1 MHTPCKPHNRIF
13 ANVVNESS
21 DGSACRIKVP
31 EIKKSKFNGRLEAG
45 DKAIVGALTDNF
57 KANIA
62 CLEMQT
68 HTRVAS
74 GAAMYQAALNGKKL
88 DNCVGLL
95 EQLNNHMAK
104 LVQLQEQGTR
114 LAASSSIQVFNAGSP
129 TPRKR
134 RRGEQ
139 ERALLRDIGMNAVS
153 QRDACEC
160 AVVSLLVLHRAVL
173 FMLLTLLLL
182 CVSMMTNTMLT
193 KMNNTPFIHLN
204 AGVPRMHG
212 RGHSTPQSDW
222 QPSHALGRLSE
233 GIVPAVLY

>member
-1 MHTPCKPHNRIF
+1 MHTPCKPHNRFF
-13 ANVVNESS
+13 ANVVKES
-21 DGSACRIKVP
+21 DGGACTIKVP
-31 EIKKSKFNGRLEAG
+31 EIKKSKLSGKLGPG
-45 DKAIVGALTDNF
+45 DKAIIGALTDNF

-74 GAAMYQAALNGKKL
+74 GAAMYQAVLNGKKL
-88 DNCVGLL
+88 DTCVGLL
-95 EQLNNHMAK
+95 EKLNNHMAK

-114 LAASSSIQVFNAGSP
+114 LAAGGSIQVFNAGSP

-160 AVVSLLVLHRAVL
+160 ARSFRCFLHCAVL
-173 FMLLTLLLL
+173 FMTR
-182 CVSMMTNTMLT
+182 T
-193 KMNNTPFIHLN
+193 
-204 AGVPRMHG
+204 
-212 RGHSTPQSDW
+212 
-222 QPSHALGRLSE
+222 HAPPCSG
-233 GIVPAVLY
+233 

>member
-1 MHTPCKPHNRIF
+1 MVK
-13 ANVVNESS
+13 ESNNS
-21 DGSACRIKVP
+21 FTIKVP
-31 EIKKSKFNGRLEAG
+31 EIKKSSKVNLARLEQG

-62 CLEMQT
+62 CLDMKT
-68 HTRVAS
+68 HMRVAS
-74 GAAMYQAALNGKKL
+74 GAALHQAAQNGNKL
-88 DNCVGLL
+88 DNCVWLL

-134 RRGEQ
+134 RRGDQ

-160 AVVSLLVLHRAVL
+160 ARSFRCFLHCAVL

-193 KMNNTPFIHLN
+193 TMNKTPFIRLN